1 MAEAVRDYGK
11 LALDVIRLVG
21 GKENITSAARCATR
35 LRLVLKDTP
44 EDAEEKIKAL
54 PGVITVV
61 QKQGQFQVVIGNH
74 VGDVFEVVS
83 RELKLE
89 EKEGE
94 QPAQKESLLNRLL
107 QMMSG
112 VFAPICYILAAGG
125 LIQGVLIIVSMLAPS
140 AAETGVY
147 QIFDMISWTPF
158 TFLPVLIAITAS
170 RHFKCNT
177 FIAVACCLALVNP
190 TWTEMAGRI
199 AEGESIK
206 FLFVDLTEITYT
218 SSVLPPLVLIAIL
231 AVLERF
237 LNKHLPDVI
246 KPLFTPL
253 ICLAVMV
260 PLTIVVVGPVIQGVS
275 NAVAAGYNVLYALAP
290 PIAGAVVGGFWEVIV
305 IFGIQWGMVPIV
317 VANFAQNGCD
327 SIQVFI
333 QIAVVSQMAAAFGVF
348 LKTKDKSLKA
358 NALSSG
364 ITAIFGITEPTIYGI
379 TLPRKKPF
387 VYACICAAAGSIV
400 AALFGSMN
408 YVYAGLPGL
417 VSTVNSISPE
427 NPNSFI
433 GCMAGCAVAVIGTIA
448 LIMIFGYE
456 AKPAGEPG
464 QESAEIPGSEQE
476 KEAEPAPDKS
486 AVETGTMDMEKKPE
500 EKREISV
507 YSPLKGAI
515 KSLKEVNDP
524 TFSEEILGKGLAIL
538 PEEGKLY
545 APFDGEV
552 TSLFDTKHAI
562 GLSCAGGAE
571 LLIHIGL
578 ETVGLG
584 GRYFEAK
591 AAVGDKVKK
600 GDLLIEFDLEEIC
613 KEYDTIT
620 PVVITNAEDFTE
632 ILQEKEG
639 AVEPG
644 ELILT
649 VK

>member
-35 LRLVLKDTP
+35 LRLVLKSTP

-89 EKEGE
+89 EKEGD
-94 QPAQKESLLNRLL
+94 QSAQKESLLNRLL

-140 AAETGVY
+140 VAETGAY

-158 TFLPVLIAITAS
+158 TFLPVLIAISAA
-170 RHFKCNT
+170 RVFGGN
-177 FIAVACCLALVNP
+177 L
-190 TWTEMAGRI
+190 
-199 AEGESIK
+199 
-206 FLFVDLTEITYT
+206 FL
-218 SSVLPPLVLIAIL
+218 
-231 AVLERF
+231 
-237 LNKHLPDVI
+237 
-246 KPLFTPL
+246 
-253 ICLAVMV
+253 
-260 PLTIVVVGPVIQGVS
+260 
-275 NAVAAGYNVLYALAP
+275 
-290 PIAGAVVGGFWEVIV
+290 GAVI
-305 IFGIQWGMVPIV
+305 GMIMIHPNLIN
-317 VANFAQNGCD
+317 AW
-327 SIQVFI
+327 SVFI

-348 LKTKDKSLKA
+348 LKTKEKSLKA

-364 ITAIFGITEPTIYGI
+364 ITAIFGITEPTIYGV

-417 VSTVNSISPE
+417 VSTVNAISPE
-427 NPNSFI
+427 HPNSFI

-456 AKPAGEPG
+456 AKKAEPVLDKTAAQTRTIDMG
-464 QESAEIPGSEQE
+464 QE
-476 KEAEPAPDKS
+476 
-486 AVETGTMDMEKKPE
+486 PE
-500 EKREISV
+500 ESRKFFV
-507 YSPLKGAI
+507 YSPLKGKI
-515 KSLKEVNDP
+515 KSLKEVNDS

-562 GLSCAGGAE
+562 GLSCAGGVE
-571 LLIHIGL
+571 LLIHTGL

-600 GDLLIEFDLEEIC
+600 GDLLIEFDLEEIR

-632 ILQEKEG
+632 ILQEKEW

>member
-1 MAEAVRDYGK
+1 M
-11 LALDVIRLVG
+11 
-21 GKENITSAARCATR
+21 
-35 LRLVLKDTP
+35 
-44 EDAEEKIKAL
+44 
-54 PGVITVV
+54 
-61 QKQGQFQVVIGNH
+61 
-74 VGDVFEVVS
+74 
-83 RELKLE
+83 
-89 EKEGE
+89 
-94 QPAQKESLLNRLL
+94 
-107 QMMSG
+107 
-112 VFAPICYILAAGG
+112 
-125 LIQGVLIIVSMLAPS
+125 
-140 AAETGVY
+140 
-147 QIFDMISWTPF
+147 
-158 TFLPVLIAITAS
+158 
-170 RHFKCNT
+170 
-177 FIAVACCLALVNP
+177 
-190 TWTEMAGRI
+190 
-199 AEGESIK
+199 
-206 FLFVDLTEITYT
+206 
-218 SSVLPPLVLIAIL
+218 LIAIL

-253 ICLAVMV
+253 ICLAAMV

-348 LKTKDKSLKA
+348 LKTKEKSLKA

-417 VSTVNSISPE
+417 VSTVNAISPE

-433 GCMAGCAVAVIGTIA
+433 GCMAGCAVAVIGIIA

-456 AKPAGEPG
+456 AK
-464 QESAEIPGSEQE
+464 
-476 KEAEPAPDKS
+476 KAEPAPDKS
-486 AVETGTMDMEKKPE
+486 AVAMDMEKKPE

-507 YSPLKGAI
+507 YSPLKGEI

-600 GDLLIEFDLEEIC
+600 GDLLIEFDLEEIR

>member
-83 RELKLE
+83 RELRLE
-89 EKEGE
+89 EKEGD

-140 AAETGVY
+140 VAETGAY

-190 TWTEMAGRI
+190 TW
-199 AEGESIK
+199 
-206 FLFVDLTEITYT
+206 TEITYT

-348 LKTKDKSLKA
+348 LKTKEKSLKA

-364 ITAIFGITEPTIYGI
+364 ITAIFGITEPTIYGV

-417 VSTVNSISPE
+417 VSTVNAISPE

-456 AKPAGEPG
+456 AK
-464 QESAEIPGSEQE
+464 
-476 KEAEPAPDKS
+476 KAEPAPDKS
-486 AVETGTMDMEKKPE
+486 AVAMDMEKKPE

-507 YSPLKGAI
+507 YSPLKGEI
-515 KSLKEVNDP
+515 KFLKEVNDP

-600 GDLLIEFDLEEIC
+600 GDLLIEFDLEEIR
-613 KEYDTIT
+613 KEYDIIT